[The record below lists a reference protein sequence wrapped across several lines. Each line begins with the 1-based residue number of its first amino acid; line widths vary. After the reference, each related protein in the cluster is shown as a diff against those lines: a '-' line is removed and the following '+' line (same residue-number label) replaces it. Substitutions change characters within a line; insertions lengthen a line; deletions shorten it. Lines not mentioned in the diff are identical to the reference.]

1 MLFKRLVRLKNLY
14 GTVIKFKIGVLL
26 MVNLVNGFC
35 MGDATTKLCRLL
47 NGTHW
52 SSIMVVWLCK
62 NHVEVFHNIDKEV
75 TIQQQM
81 ADLSIVKACSCIFMF
96 VVCMLD

>member
-1 MLFKRLVRLKNLY
+1 
-14 GTVIKFKIGVLL
+14 
-26 MVNLVNGFC
+26 MVYAW
-35 MGDATTKLCRLL
+35 ATPLITKLCRLL

-52 SSIMVVWLCK
+52 SSIMVVWLRK
-62 NHVEVFHNIDKEV
+62 NHVFHNTDKEV
-75 TIQQQM
+75 TIQQQV